1 MRHMHLITYLISLTL
16 TLNIFAFDSK
26 LLNVPEGF
34 VLEVFAQELDQ
45 PRQMVEGDNGTIFVG
60 QRSGQIVALFDSDRN
75 GQVDSKRVIADSL
88 NYSTGVSIFQ
98 GDLYFSEISKIW
110 KILDIEGWLQK
121 NNSGLPEKILVTD
134 NLPNESWH
142 GWKWL
147 QHDEEGS
154 LYTNVGAPCN
164 VCESDDPRFATILKL
179 ENDSWDYIARGVRN
193 SVGFDFHPVSKKLFL
208 TDNHL
213 RSILI

>member
-1 MRHMHLITYLISLTL
+1 MRHMHLITYLISLTLTLTL

-60 QRSGQIVALFDSDRN
+60 ERSGQIVALFDSDRN

-88 NYSTGVSIFQ
+88 DYSTGVSIFK

-110 KILDIEGWLQK
+110 KILDIEAGCK
-121 NNSGLPEKILVTD
+121 KI
-134 NLPNESWH
+134 
-142 GWKWL
+142 
-147 QHDEEGS
+147 
-154 LYTNVGAPCN
+154 
-164 VCESDDPRFATILKL
+164 IM
-179 ENDSWDYIARGVRN
+179 DYRKI
-193 SVGFDFHPVSKKLFL
+193 F
-208 TDNHL
+208 
-213 RSILI
+213 